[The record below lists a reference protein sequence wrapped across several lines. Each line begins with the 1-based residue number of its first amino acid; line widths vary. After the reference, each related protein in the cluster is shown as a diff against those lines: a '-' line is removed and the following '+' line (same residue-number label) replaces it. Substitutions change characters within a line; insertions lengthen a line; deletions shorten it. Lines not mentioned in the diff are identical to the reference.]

1 MKAYQHELAHLYERR
16 KKFLRFASGSLF
28 QSLTT
33 ASLIGIVV
41 VFTEVALNSV
51 RWRWNAWYVSAMAA
65 AIVEGVIVTVLV
77 TIVIEGRRKRAIR
90 RTLELAFLN
99 HHIRNAITQMSMVQH
114 IADPV
119 QQERYV
125 RESVERISEALF
137 RIANSGDLTGL
148 SLEVDLQGV
157 QLTHQGAA
165 REQEDQKKAS

>member
-16 KKFLRFASGSLF
+16 KNFFRFSSGSFF

-33 ASLIGIVV
+33 ASAIGII
-41 VFTEVALNSV
+41 VAFAGIAMNSV
-51 RWRWNAWYVSAMAA
+51 RWHGNAWYVSAMAA
-65 AIVEGVIVTVLV
+65 AIVEAAIVTVLV
-77 TIVIEGRRKRAIR
+77 TMVIEGRRKRAIR

-125 RESVERISEALF
+125 RESVERIS
-137 RIANSGDLTGL
+137 RSKWIS
-148 SLEVDLQGV
+148 
-157 QLTHQGAA
+157 
-165 REQEDQKKAS
+165 RASN